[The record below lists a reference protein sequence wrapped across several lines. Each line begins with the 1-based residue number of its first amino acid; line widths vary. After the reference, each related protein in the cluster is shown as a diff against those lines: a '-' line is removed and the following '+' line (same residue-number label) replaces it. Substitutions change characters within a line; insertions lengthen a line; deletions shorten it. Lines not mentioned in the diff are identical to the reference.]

1 MIALAYGATNM
12 ALINVYSQ
20 SRSAKVLVRMML
32 YPTKHLEKAIKMNF
46 SKRKF

>member
-12 ALINVYSQ
+12 VLINMYSQ
-20 SRSAKVLVRMML
+20 NRSVKLLVRMML
-32 YPTKHLEKAIKMNF
+32 CPAKHLQNAMKLNF